1 MNKILVPTDFSGHAE
16 NALSFAIG
24 IANRFGSKI
33 TLFHTYK
40 VRSTAGMLV
49 SLDRYMKEDA
59 DVDLTS
65 SLEKATAQLIYG
77 ATIEGVVVKADAVD
91 SISNKAD
98 KQGYDLIV
106 MGTQGASG
114 MAEVFIGS
122 TTNGVIRQS
131 KTPVLAIPEG
141 CQFEA
146 FRSIVLAMDSK
157 EIQSDQ
163 ILKTLVD
170 LVKGYNA
177 KLSVYHKVEGPE
189 DQGVDAA
196 LSYWLDGIE
205 HANHFDFSDET
216 VNDSI
221 TRFLEEYGG
230 DLLCMIRHKRGFL
243 ASLFH
248 QSVTRKE
255 AFTSKVPL
263 LILQDQ

>member
-1 MNKILVPTDFSGHAE
+1 MKKILVPTDFSQHAE
-16 NALSFAIG
+16 NALSYAIG

-33 TLFHTYK
+33 TLLHTYK

-65 SLEKATAQLIYG
+65 SLEKAKAQLMNG
-77 ATIEGVVVKADAVD
+77 ASIEGVVIKADAID
-91 SISNKAD
+91 AIANKAD

-114 MAEVFIGS
+114 LAEVFLGS
-122 TTNGVIRQS
+122 TTNGVIRHS

-141 CQFEA
+141 CQFLA

-157 EIQSDQ
+157 EVQSDQ
-163 ILKTLVD
+163 ILKILVD
-170 LVKGYNA
+170 LVKGYEA
-177 KLSVYHKVEGPE
+177 KLSVYHKVEGPD

-205 HANHFDFSDET
+205 HANHFDFSKDS
-216 VNDSI
+216 VNESL
-221 TRFLEEYGG
+221 TQFMEEYEG

>member
-1 MNKILVPTDFSGHAE
+1 MKKILVPTDFSRHAD

-24 IANRFGSKI
+24 IANRFGSQI
-33 TLFHTYK
+33 TLFHTFK
-40 VRSTAGMLV
+40 VRKTASMLV
-49 SLDRYMKEDA
+49 SIDRYVKGDA
-59 DVDLTS
+59 DDELQAC
-65 SLEKATAQLIYG
+65 LERNKAQLLNG
-77 ATIEGVVVKADAVD
+77 ATMEGLVVKADAVD
-91 SISNKAD
+91 AIADKAD

-114 MAEVFIGS
+114 LAEVFMGS
-122 TTNGVIRQS
+122 TTNGVIRHS

-157 EIQSDQ
+157 EIQSDD
-163 ILKTLVD
+163 ILKTLIS
-170 LVKGYNA
+170 LVQAYEA
-177 KLSVYHKVEGPE
+177 RLSVYHKVEGSD

-196 LSYWLDGIE
+196 LSYWLEGIE
-205 HANHFDFSDET
+205 HANHFDFSSE
-216 VNDSI
+216 SI
-221 TRFLEEYGG
+221 NESLSSFMEEYKG

-255 AFTSKVPL
+255 AFTSSVPL

>member
-1 MNKILVPTDFSGHAE
+1 MKKILVPTDFSEHAE

-24 IANRFGSKI
+24 IANRFGSRI

-49 SLDRYMKEDA
+49 SIDRYIKKDA
-59 DVDLTS
+59 DGDLTS
-65 SLEKATAQLIYG
+65 ILAKAETQLMNG
-77 ATIEGVVVKADAVD
+77 ASIEGVVVKADA
-91 SISNKAD
+91 IEAIANKAD
-98 KQGYDLIV
+98 KQGYDLII

-114 MAEVFIGS
+114 LAEVFMGS

-131 KTPVLAIPEG
+131 GTPVLAIPEG
-141 CQFEA
+141 CQFKA

-157 EIQSDQ
+157 EIESDG
-163 ILKTLVD
+163 ILNTLVSM
-170 LVKGYNA
+170 VKAYEA
-177 KLSVYHKVEGPE
+177 RLSVYHKVQGAD
-189 DQGVDAA
+189 DQGIDAA
-196 LSYWLDGIE
+196 LSYWLEGVE
-205 HANHFDFSDET
+205 HANHFDFSEEN

-221 TRFLEEYGG
+221 TSFLEEYGG

-263 LILQDQ
+263 LILQDK